1 MPLVGKGLSILW
13 EAPQSALGI
22 AMLGVEAARRRIK
35 KIEVEGGRLVV
46 ESSGTGISLGYVVF
60 WSRENSRWHDLD
72 DRNRA
77 HELGH
82 TKQSRLFGPLY
93 LPVIGVPSISR
104 AIYAFGYRE
113 ITGRQW
119 TGYYE
124 GYPENWADRLGGVVR
139 DRERGLKTPPSA
151 AESV

>member
-1 MPLVGKGLSILW
+1 MSLLGTSLSLLW
-13 EAPQSALGI
+13 EAPQTALGI
-22 AMLGVEAARRRIK
+22 AMLGAETARKRIRN
-35 KIEVEGGRLVV
+35 IEVRDGRVLV
-46 ESSGTGISLGYVVF
+46 ESSGTGISLGYIVF

-93 LPVIGVPSISR
+93 LPVIGLPSISR
-104 AIYAFGYRE
+104 GIYAVAHRE

-119 TGYYE
+119 TGYYD

-139 DRERGLKTPPSA
+139 NEER
-151 AESV
+151 V